1 MSILSRSLRLSGEP
15 VSKAYFKDIGR
26 SIQKGWKRLFSILII
41 TALGVTMLT
50 GLYAACTDMYYSA
63 DRFFDRQNLF
73 DIRIMSTLGLTQE
86 DVDTLSRLKAV
97 RTAEGSYNETVHT
110 EADGVQK
117 TADMTVLSR
126 KGLNK
131 PYLLDGKMPT
141 KKGEI
146 AVTQKYLEESSL
158 SVGDPLT
165 ITEDVKADGE
175 SKTGGESE
183 SISSKKNGDDPKAS
197 PKENSTS
204 NTDIDLKDMKTEL
217 EETESPTFA
226 NTTYTI
232 TGVILD
238 PMSIQNSDGMSSLF
252 RSTVS
257 SDYTFFITGE
267 DADFDV
273 FTAVYLTLDG
283 TQEMSSYSDEYNDR
297 VQSVIANI
305 ESRIKKQREK
315 ARYDSVI
322 REARTKIQ
330 DAENTANDKF
340 TEADRKFADAR
351 NNIDKSRQELA
362 NGEAALTHEQKNA
375 DRQITEARAKL
386 ENHRQKLSEGEKQLA
401 AGEAQLNEKAGELEQ
416 NTQRM
421 ARERQKAEDQ
431 FAAAEETF
439 QKEQNKLNANRHQ
452 LEAGTAQLKN
462 IFGDAWPEKEWN
474 ALVHAAADLTARGE
488 KEDDVAEGTAAEQA
502 ALSKAFLE
510 LQGQMEHLQQ
520 EAVDTQQNEPVQ
532 EQDPAAV
539 DSLPKTGV
547 QTALGLG
554 MVTGGQQLLDA
565 KKSGFEEQKA
575 SALQQ
580 MSEAGDK
587 LNEGKTQIAA
597 ARQELES
604 HRTELKTG
612 KEELAKAEEK
622 LNAEEARAKEKI
634 ADARKGISEGKT
646 KLSKGQQELT
656 EQEKEYAVKK
666 DEAKQKLNDAY
677 AELDDI
683 ELTKWYVQDRTT
695 LDSYSSLN
703 NDLSSIEAVGHFF
716 PLIFLLVAILM
727 SLTTMT
733 RMVEEERGMIGTYKA
748 LGFGGGAIYRKY
760 LLFAFCACLLGGIVG
775 DIGGFILLPKF
786 IAVILKELYTIPRY
800 YLQFDLL
807 YGVGG
812 VLLFTAAIV
821 GATALSCHSEMKHM
835 PAALL
840 RPKAPRAGSR
850 ILLEHIP
857 TFWSRLKFLNKVT
870 LRNLFRYKK
879 RLFMTVGGIM
889 GCTALLVCG
898 FAIKDSIADL
908 GLKQYDRIYQYD
920 LMTVFDEKDD
930 EMVHHL
936 TADKNVRDYM
946 ELRID
951 SMKLI
956 NTRGKA
962 EKVQLMVLPNDSPI
976 KDYIRLESPEG
987 KILHPKDNGVL
998 VTQSAK
1004 KILALKDGDAVSLQ
1018 NMELEQQETKVAGI
1032 VKNYLGSNVYMTQKQ
1047 CESLFGDYEA
1057 NGVLA
1062 HLTDAC
1068 TDPGA
1073 YAEKLQDNDAVLSAV
1088 STAKLKEEYG
1098 FDLIDAVVLLFIV
1111 MAGGLALVVLF
1122 TLSNTNISERT
1133 RELATI
1139 KVLGFYDKEVYQYVN
1154 RETLILTL
1162 AGILFG
1168 LPLGRFISGFLTTVL
1183 NMPSMYF
1190 AVHIEP
1196 VSYLLTAAITFFFA
1210 ILVNWITNRTLN
1222 RIDMVEAL
1230 KSAE

>member
-1 MSILSRSLRLSGEP
+1 MSIRSRFLRLSGEP
-15 VSKAYFKDIGR
+15 VSKAYCKDIGR

-50 GLYAACTDMYYSA
+50 GLYAACADMYYSA

-73 DIRIMSTLGLTQE
+73 DIRIVSTLGLTKE
-86 DVDTLSRLKAV
+86 DVDTLTRLEAV
-97 RTAEGSYNETVHT
+97 QAAEGSYNEIVHT
-110 EADGVQK
+110 ETAGVQK
-117 TADMTVLSR
+117 TANMMVLSR

-141 KKGEI
+141 EKGEA
-146 AVTQKYLEESSL
+146 AVTQKYLEESGCSL
-158 SVGDPLT
+158 GDPLT
-165 ITEDVKADGE
+165 ITEDEKA
-175 SKTGGESE
+175 GGESE
-183 SISSKKNGDDPKAS
+183 STPSKENGNDAKDS
-197 PKENSTS
+197 PKENSIS
-204 NTDIDLKDMKTEL
+204 DTDIDLKDMKTEL
-217 EETESPTFA
+217 EETESPTFS

-232 TGVILD
+232 TGVVLD
-238 PMSIQNSDGMSSLF
+238 PMNIQNSNGTSSLF
-252 RSTVS
+252 RSTDS
-257 SDYTFFITGE
+257 SDYTFFITE
-267 DADFDV
+267 KDADFDV

-283 TQEMSSYSDEYNDR
+283 TQEMNSYSDEYDDR

-305 ESRIKKQREK
+305 EDRIKKQREK
-315 ARYDSVI
+315 ARYDSVV
-322 REARTKIQ
+322 REARTKVQ

-340 TEADRKFADAR
+340 AEADRKFADAWDD
-351 NNIDKSRQELA
+351 IDKARQELA
-362 NGEAALTHEQKNA
+362 DGEAALTHEQKSA
-375 DRQITEARAKL
+375 DRQMAEARAKL
-386 ENHRQKLSEGEKQLA
+386 ENYSQKLSEGEKQLT
-401 AGEAQLNEKAGELEQ
+401 AGETQLNEKAEELEQ
-416 NTQRM
+416 NSQRLVK
-421 ARERQKAEDQ
+421 ERQQAEDQ
-431 FAAAEETF
+431 FAAAEDTF

-452 LEAGTAQLKN
+452 LEEGTAQLKS

-474 ALVHAAADLTARGE
+474 ALVRAAADLAEKGA
-488 KEDDVAEGTAAEQA
+488 KEDAVSKGTAAESA
-502 ALSKAFLE
+502 ALAKAFLG
-510 LQGQMEHLQQ
+510 LQGQMDDLQQ
-520 EAVDTQQNEPVQ
+520 GTADTQQNESPQ
-532 EQDPAAV
+532 KQDPDDPDGA
-539 DSLPKTGV
+539 DSLPETGV

-565 KKSGFEEQKA
+565 KKSSFEEQKA

-587 LNEGKTQIAA
+587 LNEGKAQITA

-604 HRTELKTG
+604 HRTDLKTG
-612 KEELAKAEEK
+612 KIELAKAEEK

-634 ADARKGISEGKT
+634 ADARKDISDGKT

-656 EQEKEYAVKK
+656 EQEKEYAGKK
-666 DEAKQKLNDAY
+666 EEAKRKLNDAY

-683 ELTKWYVQDRTT
+683 ELTQWYVQDRTT
-695 LDSYSSLN
+695 LDSYSSLD
-703 NDLSSIEAVGHFF
+703 NDLSSIETVGHFF
-716 PLIFLLVAILM
+716 PVIFLLVAILM

-775 DIGGFILLPKF
+775 DIGGFVLLPKF
-786 IAVILKELYTIPRY
+786 IAVILKELYTIPQY

-821 GATALSCHSEMKHM
+821 GATALACHSELKHM

-840 RPKAPRAGSR
+840 RPRAPRAGSR
-850 ILLEHIP
+850 IFLEYIP
-857 TFWSRLKFLNKVT
+857 AFWSRLKFLNKVT

-908 GLKQYDRIYQYD
+908 GSKQYDRIYQYD
-920 LMTVFDEKDD
+920 LMTVFDEKEHD
-930 EMVHHL
+930 EMVRHL
-936 TADKNVRDYM
+936 TTDKNVGDYM

-956 NTRGKA
+956 NAGGEA
-962 EKVQLMVLPNDSPI
+962 EKVQLMVLPDDSSI

-987 KILHPKDNGVL
+987 KILQPKGNGVL
-998 VTQSAK
+998 ITQSAK
-1004 KILALKDGDAVSLQ
+1004 KILALKAGDAVSLQ
-1018 NMELEQQETKVAGI
+1018 NMELEQQETRVSGI
-1032 VKNYLGSNVYMTQKQ
+1032 VKNYLGNNVYMTQKQ
-1047 CESLFGDYEA
+1047 YESLFGDYEA

-1068 TDPGA
+1068 TDPGT
-1073 YAEKLQDNDAVLSAV
+1073 YAEELQDNDAVLSAV
-1088 STAKLKEEYG
+1088 STAKLKEEFG

-1122 TLSNTNISERT
+1122 TLSNTNISERV

-1154 RETLILTL
+1154 RETLILSL

-1168 LPLGRFISGFLTTVL
+1168 LPLGRFISSFLTTVL
-1183 NMPSMYF
+1183 NMPSIYF

-1196 VSYLLTAAITFFFA
+1196 VSYLLIAAITFFFA
-1210 ILVNWITNRTLN
+1210 ILVNWFTNRTLN

-1230 KSAE
+1230 KSPE

>member
-1 MSILSRSLRLSGEP
+1 
-15 VSKAYFKDIGR
+15 
-26 SIQKGWKRLFSILII
+26 
-41 TALGVTMLT
+41 MLT
-50 GLYAACTDMYYSA
+50 GLYASCADMYHSA

-73 DIRIMSTLGLTQE
+73 DIRIVSTLGLTQE

-97 RTAEGSYNETVHT
+97 KAAEGGYSETVHT
-110 EADGVQK
+110 ETAGVQK
-117 TADMTVLSR
+117 TADMSVLSR
-126 KGLNK
+126 TGLNK
-131 PYLLDGKMPT
+131 PYLLDGRMPA

-146 AVTQKYLEESSL
+146 AVTQKYLEESGC

-165 ITEDVKADGE
+165 ITETITEDEKVN
-175 SKTGGESE
+175 GESE
-183 SISSKKNGDDPKAS
+183 SNPSEKNGNDVKDSSKESSDPDA
-197 PKENSTS
+197 
-204 NTDIDLKDMKTEL
+204 DIDLDDMKTEL

-232 TGVILD
+232 TGVVLD
-238 PMSIQNSDGMSSLF
+238 PMNIQSSDGMSTLF
-252 RSTVS
+252 RSTAS
-257 SDYTFFITGE
+257 SDYTFFITEE

-283 TQEMSSYSDEYNDR
+283 TQELNSYSDEYDDK

-315 ARYDSVI
+315 ARYDSVMQ
-322 REARTKIQ
+322 EARKKVQ
-330 DAENTANDKF
+330 DAENTANEKF
-340 TEADRKFADAR
+340 TEAGRKFADAWED
-351 NNIDKSRQELA
+351 IDKARQELA
-362 NGEAALTHEQKNA
+362 DGEITLTHEQKNA
-375 DRQITEARAKL
+375 DKQMAEARTKL
-386 ENHRQKLSEGEKQLA
+386 ENSRQKLSEGEKQLT
-401 AGEAQLNEKAGELEQ
+401 AGETQLNEKAEELEQ
-416 NTQRM
+416 NEQRL
-421 ARERQKAEDQ
+421 AKERQEADDQFTTAED
-431 FAAAEETF
+431 TF
-439 QKEQNKLNANRHQ
+439 QKEQDKLNANRRP
-452 LEAGTAQLKN
+452 LEEGTKQLKG
-462 IFGDAWPEKEWN
+462 IFGEAWPGKEWN
-474 ALVHAAADLTARGE
+474 ALVRAAADLAAKGADE
-488 KEDDVAEGTAAEQA
+488 NAVAKGTAAESA
-502 ALSKAFLE
+502 ALAKAFLK
-510 LQGQMEHLQQ
+510 LQNPVNDPYPET
-520 EAVDTQQNEPVQ
+520 ADTQDGPQI
-532 EQDPAAV
+532 QDPDNPDGA
-539 DSLPKTGV
+539 DSLPETGV

-565 KKSGFEEQKA
+565 KKNSFEEQKTA
-575 SALQQ
+575 AKRQ
-580 MSEAGDK
+580 MSEAGDR
-587 LNEGKTQIAA
+587 LNEGKAQIAA
-597 ARQELES
+597 ARQELKS
-604 HRTELKTG
+604 HRTELETG
-612 KEELAKAEEK
+612 RAELAKAEKK
-622 LNAEEARAKEKI
+622 LNAEETRARKKI
-634 ADARKGISEGKT
+634 TDAREDISEGKT
-646 KLSKGQQELT
+646 ELSKGQQELT
-656 EQEKEYAVKK
+656 EQEKEYAEKK
-666 DEAKQKLNDAY
+666 EDAKRKLNDAY
-677 AELDDI
+677 AKLDDI
-683 ELTKWYVQDRTT
+683 ELTQWYVQDRTM
-695 LDSYSSLN
+695 LDSYFGLD
-703 NDLSSIEAVGHFF
+703 NDLSSIETVGHFF
-716 PLIFLLVAILM
+716 PAIFLLVAILM

-748 LGFGGGAIYRKY
+748 LGFAGGAIYRKY

-786 IAVILKELYTIPRY
+786 IAVILKELYTIPHY

-807 YGVGG
+807 YGIGG
-812 VLLFTAAIV
+812 VLLFMAAIV
-821 GATALSCHSEMKHM
+821 GATALACHSELKHM

-850 ILLEHIP
+850 IFLEHISA
-857 TFWSRLKFLNKVT
+857 FWSRLKFLNKVT

-908 GLKQYDRIYQYD
+908 GPKQYDRIYQYD
-920 LMTVFDEKDD
+920 LMTVFDEKDQD
-930 EMVHHL
+930 EMARHL
-936 TADKNVRDYM
+936 ASDKNVGDYM

-956 NTRGKA
+956 NAKGEA
-962 EKVQLMVLPNDSPI
+962 EKVQLMALPDDSPI

-987 KILHPKDNGVL
+987 KILYPKDNGVL
-998 VTQSAK
+998 ITQSAK
-1004 KILALKDGDAVSLQ
+1004 NILGLKTGNSVSLQ

-1032 VKNYLGSNVYMTQKQ
+1032 VKNYLGNNVYMTQKQ
-1047 CESLFGDYEA
+1047 YESLFGDYEA

-1073 YAEKLQDNDAVLSAV
+1073 YAEELQDNDAVLSAV
-1088 STAKLKEEYG
+1088 STAKLKEEFG

-1162 AGILFG
+1162 AGILLG

-1183 NMPSMYF
+1183 NMPSIYF

-1196 VSYLLTAAITFFFA
+1196 VSYLITASITFLFA
-1210 ILVNWITNRTLN
+1210 ILINWFTNRTLD
-1222 RIDMVEAL
+1222 RIDMVEAM